1 MLSRAFCLIA
11 GLAMV
16 ASTANAAD
24 LIVLHLYMQPMAPGL
39 PFYVGVDKGFFARR
53 GLKVELEFTES
64 SANQRNALA
73 SGKANIVYSAVDNAV
88 AMVEAAKIGR
98 AHV

>member
-24 LIVLHLYMQPMAPGL
+24 LIVLHVYMQPMARAL
-39 PFYVGVDKGFFARR
+39 PF
-53 GLKVELEFTES
+53 
-64 SANQRNALA
+64 
-73 SGKANIVYSAVDNAV
+73 
-88 AMVEAAKIGR
+88 
-98 AHV
+98 

>member
-11 GLAMV
+11 GLGMF

-24 LIVLHLYMQPMAPGL
+24 LIVLHVYMQPMARAL
-39 PFYVGVDKGFFARR
+39 PFDVGVDKGFFARR

-64 SANQRNALA
+64 SVNQRKQRQIGMSISTITNAQ
-73 SGKANIVYSAVDNAV
+73 
-88 AMVEAAKIGR
+88 
-98 AHV
+98 